1 MCILGISGYRLEAN
15 DSRRQSG
22 QDLSKV
28 SLKNRA
34 GIVAAHRSYSRSPS
48 PLSILSLLSALSN
61 PMISRQMDYNRP
73 AVLIY
78 RQVRANGKGIVI
90 NPVKVFEGKTQA
102 DSFVSKDPVL
112 PSLSS
117 LPWYKNGKKV
127 AVAAAGMIG
136 LVGGAFLALR
146 TKDSE
151 GICPWVHK
159 RLIAPLRW
167 ELPLL
172 SNTNLD
178 DQLSHGGISRAE
190 ACKNFL
196 KFLPFNNALFWNQFL
211 GTTSGSSA
219 FTMEQQEVDVGTC
232 LAMPASEFP
241 NGNAAID
248 LAPVLSLAAVHAPDL
263 SEKEKNEPVDLHLP
277 NPGAPSADL
286 GQRVLIGPQ
295 EKSVAGNL
303 KKESNSRKELR
314 EKAEKAEK
322 KRLKEEKKLRK
333 EMEKAEEELREK
345 AEKAE
350 KKRRKEA
357 LKK

>member
-1 MCILGISGYRLEAN
+1 MCILGISGYRLEPN
-15 DSRRQSG
+15 DSRRQSDR
-22 QDLSKV
+22 DLSKV

-48 PLSILSLLSALSN
+48 PLSILSLLSALSDR
-61 PMISRQMDYNRP
+61 MISRQMDYNRP

-78 RQVRANGKGIVI
+78 RQVRANDKGIAI

-102 DSFVSKDPVL
+102 ESLVPKDPVL
-112 PSLSS
+112 PSLPS
-117 LPWYKNGKKV
+117 LPWYKNGKK
-127 AVAAAGMIG
+127 AAIAAAGMIG
-136 LVGGAFLALR
+136 LVGGAFLAFG

-151 GICPWVHK
+151 RICPWVYK
-159 RLIAPLRW
+159 PLIAPLPW
-167 ELPLL
+167 DLPLL

-178 DQLSHGGISRAE
+178 DQLSHGSVSRAE

-196 KFLPFNNALFWNQFL
+196 KFLPFNNGLFWNQFL

-219 FTMEQQEVDVGTC
+219 FAMEQQEVHAGTC
-232 LAMPASEFP
+232 LATPASEFP
-241 NGNAAID
+241 NGDAAIG
-248 LAPVLSLAAVHAPDL
+248 LAPVLALAAVQASDL

-277 NPGAPSADL
+277 NPGASSADL
-286 GQRVLIGPQ
+286 GQRVVIGPQ

-303 KKESNSRKELR
+303 KKESNSRKEAKEEKELR

-322 KRLKEEKKLRK
+322 KRLKEEKKVEKKLRK
-333 EMEKAEEELREK
+333 EMEKE
-345 AEKAE
+345 E

-357 LKK
+357 SKK